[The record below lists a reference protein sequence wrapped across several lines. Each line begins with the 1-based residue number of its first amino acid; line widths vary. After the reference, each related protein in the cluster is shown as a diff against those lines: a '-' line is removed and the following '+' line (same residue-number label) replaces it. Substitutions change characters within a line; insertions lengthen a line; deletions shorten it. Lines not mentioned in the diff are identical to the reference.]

1 MKIILAI
8 DGTKY
13 SDAAI
18 KAVSKFNFGEDVEL
32 KIITV
37 VDLALPMAIDLYAG
51 YLPSSTDIENVAKEN
66 AALILENTKNQIL
79 NTIQNKNVIITTEVL
94 IGSPERRI
102 VEASEDFEANLI
114 IVGSHGYN
122 SWERLFLGS
131 VSDAVVHHA
140 PCSVLVIRNDKYN

>member
-13 SDAAI
+13 SNAAI

-79 NTIQNKNVIITTEVL
+79 NSILDKNVSITTEVL

-102 VEASEDFEANLI
+102 VEVSEEFDANLI

-140 PCSVLVIRNDKYN
+140 ACSVLVIRNDNS

>member
-37 VDLALPMAIDLYAG
+37 VDLALPMAIDIYAG

-102 VEASEDFEANLI
+102 VEASEDFKANLI

-140 PCSVLVIRNDKYN
+140 ACSVLVIRNDKHN